1 MTDSPRPNVLQHYG
15 LTLYRDNVIGT
26 VDATGNLI
34 TLGAFIQDIGQAMIG
49 YREREAAVEARNAD
63 LCDGLQVLIDEVLE
77 HCQHN
82 QVSNNLLR
90 AIELAVRVRTGKTLE
105 SAKQDLPEEPE
116 QPTL

>member
-1 MTDSPRPNVLQHYG
+1 MIQLCSRLNPLPVS
-15 LTLYRDNVIGT
+15 
-26 VDATGNLI
+26 GNLI

-116 QPTL
+116 PPTL

>member
-26 VDATGNLI
+26 VDETGNLI
-34 TLGAFIQDIGQAMIG
+34 TLGSFVQDIGGAMVR
-49 YREREAAVEARNAD
+49 YRERDAALELRNSE
-63 LCDGLQVLIDEVLE
+63 LCDALQVLVDEVLE

-90 AIELAVRVRTGKTLE
+90 AIELAVRVRSGKTLE
-105 SAKQDLPEEPE
+105 EAKQDLPEEPE
-116 QPTL
+116 PPTL